1 MPKTAVN
8 ENRLLGPW
16 KNDIRMA
23 GEILTVQPVAV
34 SHTVKQTP
42 DLKLGLHALAPNPPH
57 VLAAAL

>member
-8 ENRLLGPW
+8 ENRFLGTW
-16 KNDIRMA
+16 ENDIRMA

-57 VLAAAL
+57 VLAPAL